1 MKIDIL
7 LGLQWGDEGKGK
19 VVDVLTPHYDVIAR
33 FQGGSNA
40 GHSLEFN
47 GVKHVL
53 HLIPSGIFHKDKI
66 NIIGNGVVIDPL
78 GFQNEIQNLI
88 SLGLTPTDNL
98 FISRK
103 AHLILPTHLLL
114 DKFLEEKKG
123 KLKIGSTLKGI
134 GPAYTDKS
142 GRNGLRVGDL
152 SSPDFDKKY
161 ADLIASHKELLLKY
175 GFDFSDTLP
184 ELETNWLNSLNTIKK
199 FKFIDSEYLINEYL
213 DNKKTV
219 LAEGAQG
226 TLLDV
231 DFGAYPFVT
240 SSNTIAAG
248 AFTGLGIAPARVG
261 NVIGI
266 VKAYC
271 TRVGSGPF
279 PTELFDSLGEKLRKN
294 GFEFGSTTGRP
305 RRCGWLDLVALKYAI
320 MLNGITEIVLTKAD
334 VLSDFESIN
343 ICTGYKIDGKIVQKV
358 PFDNEAVIE
367 PVYVT
372 MKGWMKDISKLKSYD
387 EFPPELKNYLK
398 FIEEETNVK
407 ISIVSV
413 GSDRLAT
420 IRI

>member
-98 FISRK
+98 FISKK

-123 KLKIGSTLKGI
+123 TSKIGSTLKGI

-152 SSPDFDKKY
+152 SSPDFDNKY
-161 ADLIASHKELLLKY
+161 ADLIASHKDLLLKY

-213 DNKKTV
+213 DNNKTV

-248 AFTGLGIAPARVG
+248 AFTGLGIAPSRVG

-279 PTELFDSLGEKLRKN
+279 PTELSDSSGERLRKN

-367 PVYVT
+367 PVYIT

-387 EFPPELKNYLK
+387 EFPPELKKYIK

>member
-88 SLGLTPTDNL
+88 SLGLTPKDNL

-152 SSPDFDKKY
+152 SSTDFDKKY

-184 ELETNWLNSLNTIKK
+184 ELETNWLNSLNTIKQ

-213 DNKKTV
+213 DNNKTV

-279 PTELFDSLGEKLRKN
+279 PTELFDSSGEKLRKN

>member
-1 MKIDIL
+1 
-7 LGLQWGDEGKGK
+7 
-19 VVDVLTPHYDVIAR
+19 
-33 FQGGSNA
+33 
-40 GHSLEFN
+40 
-47 GVKHVL
+47 
-53 HLIPSGIFHKDKI
+53 
-66 NIIGNGVVIDPL
+66 
-78 GFQNEIQNLI
+78 
-88 SLGLTPTDNL
+88 
-98 FISRK
+98 
-103 AHLILPTHLLL
+103 
-114 DKFLEEKKG
+114 
-123 KLKIGSTLKGI
+123 
-134 GPAYTDKS
+134 
-142 GRNGLRVGDL
+142 
-152 SSPDFDKKY
+152 
-161 ADLIASHKELLLKY
+161 
-175 GFDFSDTLP
+175 
-184 ELETNWLNSLNTIKK
+184 
-199 FKFIDSEYLINEYL
+199 LINEYL
-213 DNKKTV
+213 DNNKTV

-248 AFTGLGIAPARVG
+248 AFTGLGIAPSRVG

-279 PTELFDSLGEKLRKN
+279 PTELSDSSGEKLRKN

-367 PVYVT
+367 PVYIT

-387 EFPPELKNYLK
+387 EFPPELKKYIK

>member
-19 VVDVLTPHYDVIAR
+19 VVDVLTPDYNVIAR

-66 NIIGNGVVIDPL
+66 NIIGNGVVIDPV
-78 GFQNEIQNLI
+78 GFQNEIQNLVK
-88 SLGLTPTDNL
+88 LGLTPTDNL
-98 FISRK
+98 YISKK
-103 AHLILPTHLLL
+103 AHLILPTHILM
-114 DKFLEEKKG
+114 DQFLEEKKG
-123 KLKIGSTLKGI
+123 NQKIGSTLKGI

-142 GRNGLRVGDL
+142 GRNGLRIGDL
-152 SSPDFDKKY
+152 LSPDFNIKY
-161 ADLIASHKELLLKY
+161 GDLIANHKDFFSKN
-175 GFDFSDTLP
+175 GFDFKETLP
-184 ELETNWLNSLNTIKK
+184 ELERNWLESLNTIKK
-199 FKFIDSEYLINEYL
+199 FRFIDSEYLINEYL
-213 DNKKTV
+213 DDTKTI

-248 AFTGLGIAPARVG
+248 AFAGLGIAPARVG

-279 PTELFDSLGEKLRKN
+279 PTELFDSTGEKLRKN

-305 RRCGWLDLVALKYAI
+305 RRCGWLDLVALKYSI
-320 MLNGITEIVLTKAD
+320 MLNGVTEIVLTKAD
-334 VLSDFESIN
+334 VLSDFESIK
-343 ICTGYKIDGKIVQKV
+343 ICTEYKINGKIVQKV
-358 PFDNEAVIE
+358 PFDNDAPIE
-367 PVYVT
+367 PVYVNL
-372 MKGWMKDISKLKSYD
+372 KGWMSDISGMKTYD
-387 EFPPELKNYLK
+387 EFPSELKNYIK
-398 FIEEETNVK
+398 FIEKETNVRV
-407 ISIVSV
+407 SIVSV

>member
-98 FISRK
+98 FISKK

-123 KLKIGSTLKGI
+123 TSKIGSTLKGI

-152 SSPDFDKKY
+152 SSPDFDNKY
-161 ADLIASHKELLLKY
+161 ADLIASHKDLLLKY

-213 DNKKTV
+213 DNNKTV

-248 AFTGLGIAPARVG
+248 AFTGLGIAPSRVG
-261 NVIGI
+261 NIIGI

-279 PTELFDSLGEKLRKN
+279 PTELSDSSGEKLRKN

-367 PVYVT
+367 PVYIT

-387 EFPPELKNYLK
+387 EFPPELKKYIK